1 MPRLAFLLVP
11 MGIIAMPI
19 QSQTPPPLLQIVI
32 EKLHPGVEKDYGS
45 IEEELRSAC
54 ARLGAPNRY
63 LALVSTNRPTEVW
76 WLNMYDSQSAV
87 DRVAEAYAANTA
99 LMRALRELS
108 AKKTGMTEPPVDLM
122 TEFRGDLSNP
132 EAWRIGEL
140 PYAVVKEIQAPA
152 RSPGAVF
159 QEPDGRAFAWTAAS
173 DQNSAERRAGRLGKG
188 ARILRVEPKWSLP
201 QEAWVIANPVLW
213 DKP

>member
-1 MPRLAFLLVP
+1 MPVQ
-11 MGIIAMPI
+11 G
-19 QSQTPPPLLQIVI
+19 QPPHLLQIVI
-32 EKLHPGVEKDYGS
+32 ERLHAGVEKDYGS

-63 LALVSTNRPTEVW
+63 LALVSTDGPTEVW
-76 WLNMYDSQSAV
+76 WLNMYDSQLAV
-87 DRVAEAYAANTA
+87 DRVVEAYTANTE
-99 LMRALRELS
+99 LMSALRELS

-122 TEFRGDLSNP
+122 TEFRGDLSDP

-140 PYAVVKEIQAPA
+140 PYAVVREVPELA
-152 RSPGAVF
+152 RSHGAVF
-159 QEPDGRAFAWTAAS
+159 QAPDGRFFGWTAAS
-173 DQNSAERRAGRLGKG
+173 DRDSAERQAARLGKG
-188 ARILRVEPKWSLP
+188 ARILKAEPKWSLP